1 MQTMAPPRK
10 PKNDKES
17 SNPKP
22 AAQRSSYAAC
32 YSRFAPEATKLPV
45 SDVVICRADVRI
57 AFTNVKHGINAVCA
71 DPDRIRDA
79 LPRILIND
87 VLALPDLCRA
97 LIFANTRITGRP
109 ASLKEIEAQ
118 LAVIREPREQMLQVA
133 ETLAAKKL
141 LPADEVAAIRAGSGK
156 YDMASDGVALVRV
169 YGEHAAAVRGRHPF
183 TNEEFETLRV
193 ASEWLLDN
201 LTPDGARRPVERTR
215 GDAADMRDR
224 LWTLLLRRHS
234 DLRAIGYYFHRDDL
248 EEFTP
253 KLQSRVGASATP
265 DEEVGAEI
273 EEVEEADAPTANAP
287 V

>member
-10 PKNDKES
+10 PKNNKES

-22 AAQRSSYAAC
+22 AAQRSSYSAC
-32 YSRFAPEATKLPV
+32 YSRFVPEAMKLPAA
-45 SDVVICRADVRI
+45 DVVICRADVRI
-57 AFTNVKHGINAVCA
+57 AFVNVKHGINAVCA
-71 DPDRIRDA
+71 DPERIREA
-79 LPRILIND
+79 LPRIPLND
-87 VLALPDLCRA
+87 VLSLPDLCRA
-97 LIFANTRITGRP
+97 LIFATTRITGRP
-109 ASLKEIEAQ
+109 ASSKEIEAQ

-169 YGEHAAAVRGRHPF
+169 YGEHADAVRGRHPF
-183 TNEEFETLRV
+183 TSEEFERLRV

-201 LTPDGARRPVERTR
+201 ITPDGARRPTERTR
-215 GDAADMRDR
+215 GDAAEMRDR
-224 LWTLLLRRHS
+224 LWTLLLRRYS
-234 DLRAIGYYFHRDDL
+234 DLRAIGYYFHRDNL

-253 KLQSRVGASATP
+253 KLQSRLGAGVAP
-265 DEEVGAEI
+265 EDEVEDEVEVMGAEAP
-273 EEVEEADAPTANAP
+273 ADNPP

>member
-1 MQTMAPPRK
+1 MAPPRK
-10 PKNDKES
+10 QKNDKES

-32 YSRFAPEATKLPV
+32 YSRFVPEATKLPAA
-45 SDVVICRADVRI
+45 DVVICRADVRI
-57 AFTNVKHGINAVCA
+57 AFVNVKHGINAVCT
-71 DPDRIRDA
+71 DSDRIREA
-79 LPRILIND
+79 LPQLPLKD

-169 YGEHAAAVRGRHPF
+169 YGEHADAVRGRHPF
-183 TNEEFETLRV
+183 TAEEFEMLRV

-215 GDAADMRDR
+215 GDAAEMRDR

-234 DLRAIGYYFHRDDL
+234 DLRAIGYYFHRD
-248 EEFTP
+248 EFEAFTP
-253 KLQSRVGASATP
+253 KLQSRLGAGVAP
-265 DEEVGAEI
+265 EEEVGEEI
-273 EEVEEADAPTANAP
+273 EAVEETAAP
-287 V
+287 VGKPPV

>member
-10 PKNDKES
+10 SKTDKES
-17 SNPKP
+17 SHLKP
-22 AAQRSSYAAC
+22 GAQQSSYAAC
-32 YSRFAPEATKLPV
+32 YSRFVPEAMKLPA
-45 SDVVICRADVRI
+45 SDIVMCRADVRI
-57 AFTNVKHGINAVCA
+57 AFVNVKHGINAVCA
-71 DPDRIRDA
+71 DPERIREA
-79 LPRILIND
+79 LPRIPLND

-97 LIFANTRITGRP
+97 LIFANTRLTGRP

-118 LAVIREPREQMLQVA
+118 LAIIREPREQMLQVA

-183 TNEEFETLRV
+183 TNEEFEALRV

-201 LTPDGARRPVERTR
+201 LTPDGARRPVERAR
-215 GDAADMRDR
+215 NDAAEMRDR

-234 DLRAIGYYFHRDDL
+234 DLRAIGYYFHRDEL

-253 KLQSRVGASATP
+253 KLQSRVGAAVAS
-265 DEEVGAEI
+265 DEEVGDGSEEA
-273 EEVEEADAPTANAP
+273 EEVAAPAAAAP